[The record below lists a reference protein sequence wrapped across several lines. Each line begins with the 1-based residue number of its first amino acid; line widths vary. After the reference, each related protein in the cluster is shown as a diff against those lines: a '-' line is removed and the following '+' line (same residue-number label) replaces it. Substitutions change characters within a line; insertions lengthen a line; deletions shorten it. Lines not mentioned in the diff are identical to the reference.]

1 MFLRYELKVQAG
13 WVGSEEIPHH
23 HDAARGGLLPLSAPR
38 AVIIGMALVSVPG
51 L

>member
-13 WVGSEEIPHH
+13 WVGSQEIPHY
-23 HDAARGGLLPLSAPR
+23 HDAVRGGLLPLSGLR
-38 AVIIGMALVSVPG
+38 AVIIGMALISVPG